1 MAGGASQNELIGK
14 VTALLEAAEGVDH
27 RVHIDHH
34 NPAGADQ
41 TLQEIVARRSI

>member
-14 VTALLEAAEGVDH
+14 ITPMLEAAEGVDH
-27 RVHIDHH
+27 RIHVDHN

-41 TLQEIVARRSI
+41 TF